1 MSNLIKIF
9 VLMLI
14 FSAVSFAQWKSIRV
28 HQNETATSDSF
39 HVPSSDY
46 YLSGLFYPDTAG
58 THIGNA
64 SRNKVYFWVSNNPKT
79 EGWQKLSYDGALFYV
94 DVTSLAIT
102 IKPQATYSWEW
113 YKVFYGA
120 AVKDSVY
127 FYPQFTKMK

>member
-1 MSNLIKIF
+1 MSSLIKIL
-9 VLMLI
+9 VLMLML
-14 FSAVSFAQWKSIRV
+14 SAVSFAQWEYERV

-39 HVPSSDY
+39 RCPGDNYV
-46 YLSGLFYPDTAG
+46 LSGLFYPDTLG
-58 THIGNA
+58 TWIGNA

-79 EGWQKLSYDGALFYV
+79 QGWQKLSYDGALFYV

-127 FYPQFTKMK
+127 FYPQFTEIK